1 MTGRFNLVDLAV
13 LLVYLSGTTAL
24 GMWIGRSQKSANDYF
39 VAERSIPWWAVLFSI
54 VASETSALTFISI
67 PGLAYTGNL
76 GFLQVVAGY
85 IIGRFVVSF
94 TLLPKYF
101 EGQLVTAYALLET
114 RFGLTTRRFTS
125 IVFMGTRA
133 LADSVRV
140 FATAIP
146 VALIIGPALPK
157 AYAMPTAIIVLGLL
171 TVIYTYRGGMKAV
184 VWTELLQAAVYVIGG
199 ISAIVLIGQSVNGG
213 WTEILRQAGAAGKL
227 QVIDTYTG
235 FDKPHTIYAGLIG
248 GAFLAM
254 ASHGADQ
261 LIVQRL
267 LSSRSL
273 KDAQRALIGS
283 GFVVFAQ
290 FTLFLMVG
298 LGLWVLFQGR
308 VFAAADQIFPS
319 YIVERMPHGLVGL
332 IVAAIV
338 AATMSTHSGT
348 INALAASTTHDI
360 YLPLTSRRAD
370 DPRTLKVGKLFALA
384 WGIVLTVGAL
394 LFKEQGTPVVV
405 IALSIASFTYGG
417 LLGGFSLGLFWKRAI
432 QRDALL
438 GMSVGIGCMAFIV
451 FAKQF
456 VVAFPQLADTLG
468 PFGSIAWPWY
478 VLIGTSI
485 TFVTG
490 VLSSLTHAAPPAVPL
505 TTTGTRS

>member
-1 MTGRFNLVDLAV
+1 MTGRFNFVDLAV

-101 EGQLVTAYALLET
+101 EGQLVTAYTLLET

-184 VWTELLQAAVYVIGG
+184 VWTELVQAAVYVIGG
-199 ISAIVLIGQSVNGG
+199 LSAIVLIGQNVNGG
-213 WTEILRQAGAAGKL
+213 WSEIFRQASAAGKL

-254 ASHGADQ
+254 ASHGTDQ

-348 INALAASTTHDI
+348 INALAATTTHDI
-360 YLPLTSRRAD
+360 YLPLTGRHAD

-456 VVAFPQLADTLG
+456 VAAFPQLADTLG

-490 VLSSLTHAAPPAVPL
+490 VLSSLTHAAPPVVPI
-505 TTTGTRS
+505 TITGIRS